1 MTAAADFELPPD
13 LEAGQPP
20 EARGLARDDVRL
32 LVADPSG
39 LRHARFSGLGRF
51 LSPGDVLVINTSAT
65 LAAAIDGRRPDGTA
79 VTVHFSTFLDEGS
92 WLVELRPPG
101 RATGP
106 VTDARAGE
114 RVELPAGAA
123 LTLLAA
129 VAGTPAP
136 RTPAPRTPAPRTP
149 APQIPAP
156 PSPASRTAAPPAPA
170 SRTAAPPAPA
180 SRTAAPPTA
189 APRLWHARVAVEGDV
204 LAYLGVHGR
213 PITYAYLTGSWP
225 LTAYQTVFARDPG
238 SAEMPSA
245 GRPFSTALVTSLVA
259 GGIFIAPITL
269 HTGVSSLEAG
279 EAPLP
284 EWFRIPAPTAELVT
298 HARAAGRRIIA
309 VGTTVTRALETGA
322 APDGT
327 VTAGEGWTGLVLGP
341 DRPARAVDGIITGW
355 HAPGAS
361 HLSLL
366 AAVAGPGLVSE
377 AYGEA
382 IRHRYRWHEFGDS
395 CLLLR

>member
-1 MTAAADFELPPD
+1 MTAVADFDLPPG

-32 LVADPSG
+32 LVAGDSG
-39 LRHARFSGLGRF
+39 LRHARFSGLGQF
-51 LSPGDVLVINTSAT
+51 LSAGDVLVINTSAT
-65 LAAAIDGRRPDGTA
+65 LAAAVDGRRPDGSV
-79 VTVHFSTFLDEGS
+79 VTVHFSTRLDDGS

-106 VTDARAGE
+106 VTDAQPGE
-114 RVELPAGAA
+114 RIGLPAGAA
-123 LTLLAA
+123 LTLS
-129 VAGTPAP
+129 VPGTPAP
-136 RTPAPRTPAPRTP
+136 G
-149 APQIPAP
+149 
-156 PSPASRTAAPPAPA
+156 TAAV
-170 SRTAAPPAPA
+170 R
-180 SRTAAPPTA
+180 
-189 APRLWHARVAVEGDV
+189 RLWQARVAVEGDV
-204 LAYLGVHGR
+204 RAYLAAHGR

-225 LTAYQTVFARDPG
+225 LAMYQTVFARDPG

-245 GRPFSTALVTSLVA
+245 GRPFSTELVTSLVA
-259 GGIFIAPITL
+259 GGVLIAPITL

-284 EWFRIPAPTAELVT
+284 EWFRIPVPTAELVS
-298 HARAAGRRIIA
+298 HSRAAGRRIIA
-309 VGTTVTRALETGA
+309 VGTTVTRALESGA

-327 VTAGEGWTGLVLGP
+327 VTAGQGWTELVLGP
-341 DRPARAVDGIITGW
+341 DRPARVVDGIVTGW

-366 AAVAGPGLVSE
+366 AAVAGADLVSD

-382 IRHRYRWHEFGDS
+382 IRQRYRWHEFGDS
-395 CLLLR
+395 CLLLP

>member
-1 MTAAADFELPPD
+1 MTVVADFDLPPG

-32 LVADPSG
+32 LVAGDSG
-39 LRHARFSGLGRF
+39 LRHARFSALGQF
-51 LSPGDVLVINTSAT
+51 LSAGDVLVINTSAT
-65 LAAAIDGRRPDGTA
+65 LAAAVDGRRPDGSV
-79 VTVHFSTFLDEGS
+79 VTVHFSTRLDDGS

-106 VTDARAGE
+106 VTDAQPGE
-114 RVELPAGAA
+114 RIGLPAGAA
-123 LTLLAA
+123 LTLS
-129 VAGTPAP
+129 VPGTPALG
-136 RTPAPRTPAPRTP
+136 
-149 APQIPAP
+149 
-156 PSPASRTAAPPAPA
+156 TAAV
-170 SRTAAPPAPA
+170 R
-180 SRTAAPPTA
+180 
-189 APRLWHARVAVEGDV
+189 RLWQARVAVEGDV
-204 LAYLGVHGR
+204 RAYLAAHGR

-225 LTAYQTVFARDPG
+225 LAMYQTVFARDPG

-245 GRPFSTALVTSLVA
+245 GRPFSTELVTSLVA
-259 GGIFIAPITL
+259 GGVLIAPITL

-284 EWFRIPAPTAELVT
+284 EWFRIPGPTAELVS
-298 HARAAGRRIIA
+298 HSRAAGRRIIA
-309 VGTTVTRALETGA
+309 VGTTVTRALESGA

-327 VTAGEGWTGLVLGP
+327 VTAGQGWTELVLGP
-341 DRPARAVDGIITGW
+341 DRPARVVDGIVTGW

-366 AAVAGPGLVSE
+366 AAVAGPDLVSD

-382 IRHRYRWHEFGDS
+382 IRQRYLWHEFGDS